1 MRLSLI
7 DPLLFRDP
15 PQTNEAKTWE
25 NAAIPPW
32 RRLKDVAW
40 DGDVTERGISR
51 QAAVLCHPRLPCAE
65 TNVCIVPYR
74 TRPNL

>member
-7 DPLLFRDP
+7 DPPLTQDP

-32 RRLKDVAW
+32 RRLKDTGV
-40 DGDVTERGISR
+40 DRRG
-51 QAAVLCHPRLPCAE
+51 C
-65 TNVCIVPYR
+65 
-74 TRPNL
+74 